1 MTTRETVL
9 ALAQLVADL
18 VRERDEAIGLAE
30 QRQRLGENIRTLN
43 TALREIDV
51 ELKAAGVEPMAT
63 TLSQVRELIRQR
75 DVARHER
82 DELLDELAD
91 VRECLDAAE
100 TTGDSQMR
108 PRDRVAL
115 VLVQRDGARAERDA
129 LRGVTREVRS

>member
-63 TLSQVRELIRQR
+63 ALSQVRELIRQR